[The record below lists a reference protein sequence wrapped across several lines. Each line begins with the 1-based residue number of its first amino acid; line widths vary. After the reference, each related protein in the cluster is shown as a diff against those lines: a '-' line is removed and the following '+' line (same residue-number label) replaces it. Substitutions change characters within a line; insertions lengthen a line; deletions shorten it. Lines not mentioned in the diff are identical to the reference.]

1 MDVLVQEADIPSWA
15 DTSHASAAKHRF
27 LSVIE
32 TFLQQ
37 ELYNCR
43 ADMRRLLCKLGQRR
57 L

>member
-15 DTSHASAAKHRF
+15 DTSHASAANHRF

-43 ADMRRLLCKLGQRR
+43 ADMRRLLCKLGQG
-57 L
+57 LL